1 VAVEAAAAPDAQRV
15 ERLLEA
21 VEALPDA
28 RARAAALAAVQAVV
42 ELYGSALARIV
53 AQVGPGTA
61 RALAGDEQVG
71 HLLLVHDLHPLGV
84 EERVQEALD
93 GVRPYLESHGGDVE
107 LLSVEAGVARVRL
120 NGSCDGCPA
129 SAMTLKLAIE
139 EAVLAAAPDVE
150 RVEAQAPPADS
161 GLLQIECA
169 PALLAAQREASA
181 AEAN

>member
-1 VAVEAAAAPDAQRV
+1 MAVEAAAPPDLQRV

-28 RARAAALAAVQAVV
+28 PARETTRAAVQALVA
-42 ELYGSALARIV
+42 LYGEGLARIV

-61 RALAGDEQVG
+61 RALAGDPLVG

-84 EERVQEALD
+84 EERVRAALD

-107 LLSVEAGVARVRL
+107 LLAVEDGVARLRL
-120 NGSCDGCPA
+120 QGSCDGCPA

-150 RVEAQAPPADS
+150 RVEAQEPPASS

-169 PALLAAQREASA
+169 PALAAERREAG
-181 AEAN
+181 